1 MINSAKKS
9 SAKEVRILIVAGC
22 KIAYTP
28 VVKAYIS
35 YAQQNNCKIDIIEY
49 KNFKRLNFIASAF
62 SKAFRK
68 QYTKI
73 VCIYNQSLPVLVILS
88 WISSK
93 NLVYWKLESHK
104 LFDDWSIAINL
115 QLLEY
120 LVKRSSVELIVP
132 THHRAKIQFPRFNST
147 SILPNAPIKPY
158 ICDNRCPRLFNRA
171 KINLIFYGNINNK
184 EEVFLNEWISFCE
197 RSPDYYLTVI
207 GENGSDTD
215 KITWLGRL
223 NHDCLIEKL
232 CNYKKFTFSLVGYRA
247 TNQNNK
253 FAAPNKL
260 IESLACG
267 LPVIG
272 HVDNLYVAELIKQ
285 YQCGLLID
293 FTEIDPFILDVT
305 PERYDELVLGAS
317 HAANSLCLSNTVSST
332 TIRCT

>member
-1 MINSAKKS
+1 MINPARKS
-9 SAKEVRILIVAGC
+9 CARDVRILIVAGC

-28 VVKAYIS
+28 VVKAYIT
-35 YAQQNNCKIDIIEY
+35 YAQQNNCKIDVIEY
-49 KNFKRLNFIASAF
+49 KNFKRLSFIAAAF

-93 NLVYWKLESHK
+93 PLIYWKLESHK
-104 LFDDWSIAINL
+104 LFDNWSIAVNL

-120 LVKRSSVELIVP
+120 LAKRNSVELIVP
-132 THHRAKIQFPRFNST
+132 TRHRAVIQVPKFNSIG
-147 SILPNAPIKPY
+147 ILPNAPIKPY
-158 ICDNRCPRLFNRA
+158 IQNNTYSRLFNRA
-171 KINLIFYGNINNK
+171 KINLVLYGTINNK
-184 EEVFLNEWISFCE
+184 EEVFLNEWVSFCE
-197 RSPDYYLTVI
+197 QSPDYYLTVI

-215 KITWLGRL
+215 KTTWLGRL

-232 CNYKKFTFSLVGYRA
+232 CNYNKFTFSLVGYRA
-247 TNQNNK
+247 THQNNE

-293 FTEIDPFILDVT
+293 FTKIDTFTLDVT
-305 PERYDELVLGAS
+305 PEKYDELVLGALN
-317 HAANSLCLSNTVSST
+317 AANSLCLSTTVSST
-332 TIRCT
+332 AIKCV

>member
-1 MINSAKKS
+1 LINPARKFC
-9 SAKEVRILIVAGC
+9 ARDVRILIVAGC

-28 VVKAYIS
+28 VVKAYIT
-35 YAQQNNCKIDIIEY
+35 YVQQNNCKIDVIEY
-49 KNFKRLNFIASAF
+49 KNFKRLSFIASAF

-73 VCIYNQSLPVLVILS
+73 ICIYNQSLPVLLILS

-93 NLVYWKLESHK
+93 PLVYWKLESHR
-104 LFDDWSIAINL
+104 LFDNWSIAVNL

-120 LVKRSSVELIVP
+120 LVKRNSVELIVP
-132 THHRAKIQFPRFNST
+132 TRHRAIIQVPKFNSVG
-147 SILPNAPIKPY
+147 ILPNAPIEPY
-158 ICDNRCPRLFNRA
+158 IQNKTCSRLFNRA
-171 KINLIFYGNINNK
+171 KINLVLYGTINNK
-184 EEVFLNEWISFCE
+184 EEVFLNEWVNFCE
-197 RSPDYYLTVI
+197 QSPDYYLTVI
-207 GENGSDTD
+207 GENGTDTD

-232 CNYKKFTFSLVGYRA
+232 CDYNKFTFSLVGYRA
-247 TNQNNK
+247 THQNNE

-293 FTEIDPFILDVT
+293 FTKIDTFTLDVT
-305 PERYDELVLGAS
+305 PEKYDELVLGALN
-317 HAANSLCLSNTVSST
+317 AAHSLCLSTTVSST
-332 TIRCT
+332 AIRCV